1 MHGLFAIHSVEKVC
15 GDVDI
20 SVYVTENEEGR
31 IFYAGGDNF
40 SKAKAEKDVQ
50 DVVSI
55 MKDVITLICPRPK
68 EDKFAWMIHEF
79 KSDYKLPT
87 KLIHF
92 FLKLEDNKV

>member
-1 MHGLFAIHSVEKVC
+1 MRGLFTIHSAEKVC
-15 GDVDI
+15 GDVGR

-31 IFYAGGDNF
+31 IFYASGDNF
-40 SKAKAEKDVQ
+40 SKAKAEKDLQ

-79 KSDYKLPT
+79 EFDYKLPT
-87 KLIHF
+87 ELIHF
-92 FLKLEDNKV
+92 FHRLEDNKV